1 MVTDRA
7 DRLAMGYHAVY
18 ADPSVQPWLDE
29 PFFVKESNRDL
40 ADHLAI
46 KARYAGIDA
55 KTVTQIVF
63 DGEAAV
69 SEKEVEQL
77 RQVLQDLEL
86 MEQRRYRAF
95 MFMNGFSHGRKTA
108 PEATPKGQKEIDRS
122 LRLNQTLLTENLSDH
137 EKAKDIKIVEV
148 SIAALS
154 KRHA

>member
-1 MVTDRA
+1 MA
-7 DRLAMGYHAVY
+7 EGA
-18 ADPSVQPWLDE
+18 
-29 PFFVKESNRDL
+29 FFVKESNRDL

-69 SEKEVEQL
+69 SEKGIEQL

-108 PEATPKGQKEIDRS
+108 PGAKADDQKEIDRS
-122 LRLNQTLLTENLSDH
+122 LRLNRTLLTEKLSDH
-137 EKAKDIKIVEV
+137 EKAKDSKIVEE

-154 KRHA
+154 KRPG